1 MNSCHQ
7 ARACS
12 PRRQLPRSNSVAG
25 AAGFSYTCAVTPSL
39 FALIL
44 ANAVPILG
52 VLFLGWTV
60 FPLLLVYWLENAVIG
75 GVNVAKMLLA
85 QPRNPLEWAGKLF
98 VIPFFIVHFGGFMYV
113 HGVLVMAFFGP
124 HGTQPFDLIP
134 TAFSAVRAN
143 QLGWSLMGLIAS
155 HGFSFFWNYVKNGE
169 YQRASLNALM
179 GQPYGRVIVLHL
191 TVLFGGWLVM
201 LLGSPLPALVVLVII
216 KTVVDVRAHQAERR
230 KFAVPRSPTILQT
243 VR

>member
-1 MNSCHQ
+1 M
-7 ARACS
+7 
-12 PRRQLPRSNSVAG
+12 
-25 AAGFSYTCAVTPSL
+25 TPSL

-60 FPLLLVYWLENAVIG
+60 FPLVLVYWLENAVIG
-75 GVNVAKMLLA
+75 GFNVAKMLLA
-85 QPRNPLEWAGKLF
+85 QPREPLEWAGKLF
-98 VIPFFIVHFGGFMYV
+98 MIPFFIVHFGGFMYV

-134 TAFSAVRAN
+134 TTLSAVRAN
-143 QLGWSLMGLIAS
+143 QLGWSLMSLIAS
-155 HGFSFFWNYVKNGE
+155 HGFSFLWNYLKNGE

-191 TVLFGGWLVM
+191 TVLLGGWFVM
-201 LLGSPLPALVVLVII
+201 LLHSPLPALLVLVII
-216 KTVVDVRAHQAERR
+216 KTVADVRAHQAERR
-230 KFAVPRSPTILQT
+230 KFAVQQNSTILQPI
-243 VR
+243 R